1 VTPTD
6 QPTPAELR
14 ALRAYWEAGSVN
26 AAAKSLRLAPDTIRH
41 QLRSIRSK
49 VGAHSTARAIWLL
62 RDKLAA

>member
-6 QPTPAELR
+6 QPTPAELK
-14 ALRAYWEAGSVN
+14 ALRAYWQAGSIN
-26 AAAKSLRLAPDTIRH
+26 GAAKLLKLSPDTIRG